1 MANRQLLALRPAN
14 AARQLGKSPLAVLGL
29 RQVLPVLQRL
39 GRPLWL
45 VVLEQEGQAEA
56 VLRAAARMHAVAGL
70 CLWPGECPASELRF
84 RYSPEKSFREV
95 CRAAAAVENCG
106 PFLLHAQL
114 SSVGPVE
121 ALYEFAHACVEAGF
135 TSLGV
140 APFSGRFDAQLAA
153 RLLSPAQQYELGV
166 MAGADEPWR
175 EGLLPQSLRLDVWL
189 GEGNPNGTARGWAA
203 RYQPPPL
210 AAPAE
215 VVMGP
220 LEKGASKETTEAL
233 SYAAALEYLESY
245 ALSGTAELLEKVFGS
260 R

>member
-1 MANRQLLALRPAN
+1 MASRQLLALRPAN

-56 VLRAAARMHAVAGL
+56 VLRAAAQMRAVVGL
-70 CLWPGECPASELRF
+70 CLWPGDCPASELRF
-84 RYSPEKSFREV
+84 RFSPEKKFQEI
-95 CRAAAAVENCG
+95 CRAAATVDNCG

-114 SSVGPVE
+114 PVAGAPE
-121 ALYEFAHACVEAGF
+121 ALYEFAYACVEAGF

-140 APFSGRFDAQLAA
+140 AFSAGGFDAKLAA
-153 RLLSPAQQYELGV
+153 RLVSPAQQYELGV
-166 MAGADEPWR
+166 MVGADRPWQ
-175 EGLLPQSLRLDVWL
+175 EGLLPQSLRWDVWL
-189 GEGNPNGTARGWAA
+189 GEGNPNGVVRGWAK
-203 RYQPPPL
+203 RQQPPPV

-215 VVMGP
+215 VVIGP
-220 LEKGASKETTEAL
+220 LEKGAIKEATEAL

-245 ALSGTAELLEKVFGS
+245 ALSGTAKLLEKVFGS